1 MGLRKIYRLKHWR
14 DFRSVYKK
22 GISCHSPHLV
32 LRALFTGTKDQQ
44 SPINPS
50 RIGISISTKV
60 SKKAVKRNRIKRQ
73 IRAAFR
79 QLLPKLSKGWD
90 IVVVVKPTAIE
101 CNYAKFLQELEQL
114 LVQAEVINEYSGGNV
129 V

>member
-22 GISCHSPHLV
+22 GLSCHSPHLV
-32 LRALFTGTKDQQ
+32 LRALFTGTKDQY

-60 SKKAVKRNRIKRQ
+60 SKKAVKRNGIKRE
-73 IRAAFR
+73 IRGAIAHI
-79 QLLPKLSKGWD
+79 LPKMAEGWD
-90 IVVVVKPTAIE
+90 IVIVVKPSAIE
-101 CNYAKFLQELEQL
+101 CKYEHFLRELEQL
-114 LVQAEVINEYSGGNV
+114 LIEAEIINGH
-129 V
+129 

>member
-1 MGLRKIYRLKHWR
+1 MGLRKIHRLKHWR

-22 GISCHSPHLV
+22 GSSCYSPHLV

-73 IRAAFR
+73 IRGAIAHI
-79 QLLPKLSKGWD
+79 LPKMAEGWD
-90 IVVVVKPTAIE
+90 IVIVVKPSAIE
-101 CNYAKFLQELEQL
+101 CKYEHFLRELEQL
-114 LVQAEVINEYSGGNV
+114 LIEAKIINGH
-129 V
+129 

>member
-14 DFRSVYKK
+14 DFRSVYKQ
-22 GISCHSPHLV
+22 GISCYSPNLV
-32 LRALFTGTKDQQ
+32 LRALFTGKKDQQ

-73 IRAAFR
+73 IRGAIAKI
-79 QLLPKLSKGWD
+79 LPTMAEGWD
-90 IVVVVKPTAIE
+90 IVIIVKPSARE
-101 CNYAKFLQELEQL
+101 CKYEHFLRELEQL
-114 LVQAEVINEYSGGNV
+114 LIEAKIVNGH
-129 V
+129 